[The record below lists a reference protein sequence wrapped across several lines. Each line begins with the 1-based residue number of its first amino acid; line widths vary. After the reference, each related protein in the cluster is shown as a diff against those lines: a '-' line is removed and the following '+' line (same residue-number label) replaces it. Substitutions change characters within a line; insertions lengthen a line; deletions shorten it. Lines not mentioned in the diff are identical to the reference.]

1 MCCCCLV
8 TKSCL
13 TLCHPM
19 DYSPPGSSVHEV
31 FQARIPEWVAMPP
44 PGDFP
49 IPGIVPMSPALAGR
63 FFTTEP
69 SGKSMITFYCCYSVT
84 KLGPTLQPH
93 GLQNTRFPSPS
104 LSLRVCSNSCPPV
117 SVAIQPALWLPPSL
131 LPPSLPA
138 VSLSQHQRLFQWLSS
153 SHQVAKAS
161 DITSESV
168 LPVNILRWFT
178 LGLTGLISLQPNSQ
192 ETLTKYTEPYIGSN
206 YIKETTDYCI

>member
-1 MCCCCLV
+1 MNDFGCFSSASKPQDNRDSIYCVNPNIFFWPLVIELNLIMCCCCLV
-8 TKSCL
+8 IKSCL

-69 SGKSMITFYCCYSVT
+69 PGKSMIMFYCCYSVT

-117 SVAIQPALWLPPSL
+117 SDAIQPALWLPPSL

-138 VSLSQHQRLFQWLSS
+138 VSLSQHQRLFQ
-153 SHQVAKAS
+153 
-161 DITSESV
+161 
-168 LPVNILRWFT
+168 
-178 LGLTGLISLQPNSQ
+178 
-192 ETLTKYTEPYIGSN
+192 
-206 YIKETTDYCI
+206 

>member
-13 TLCHPM
+13 TLCYPM

-31 FQARIPEWVAMPP
+31 FQARIREWVAMTP

-63 FFTTEP
+63 FLTTEP
-69 SGKSMITFYCCYSVT
+69 PGKSMIMFYCCYSVT

-104 LSLRVCSNSCPPV
+104 LSLRVCSNSCPSV
-117 SVAIQPALWLPPSL
+117 SDAIWPSHPLLPPSL
-131 LPPSLPA
+131 LA
-138 VSLSQHQRLFQWLSS
+138 ISLSQHQHLFQWVSS
-153 SHQVAKAS
+153 SHQVAKES
-161 DITSESV
+161 DITSELV

-178 LGLTGLISLQPNSQ
+178 LGLTGLISLKSNSQ

-206 YIKETTDYCI
+206 YIKETTDYWI